1 MAANDHLFTAD
12 LHCDTVHRLLQGM
25 VFSQRNRFGH
35 IDLPRLLEGGIDLQ
49 VFACF
54 VEHTV
59 PPHDRAAQVH
69 RMLDALDEMV
79 VANSGTLAFA
89 RSSADLARNRQEG
102 KISVVTAIENGL
114 AIENSLDTLRRFYDR
129 GVRML
134 TLAHNTSS
142 DWCIS
147 SADTSPAFDGLTD
160 FGRDVVRT
168 MDELGMIVDLSHV
181 GPSGVTA
188 VLQVSRKPVVASHS
202 CVHALCAH
210 QRNLSDDQI
219 KAIAGTGGMIGIN
232 FLGDFLSPA
241 WRDASEA
248 FIKVHY
254 ETGKQW
260 WMLFVD
266 ECTAEE
272 FAARRAVLQ
281 PFLDAW
287 ERQLRSIGLDV
298 GAVADHIDYIVQ
310 LVGADHVGLGSDF
323 DGITF
328 APNGLEDCSR
338 MPRVSEELQRRR
350 YGRLDLSKIMG
361 DNFLRVFR
369 EVCG

>member
-1 MAANDHLFTAD
+1 MAASDHLFTAD
-12 LHCDTVHRLLQGM
+12 LHCDTVHRLLQGL

-35 IDLPRLLEGGIDLQ
+35 VDLPRLFEGGIDLQ

-59 PPHDRAAQVH
+59 PPDDRAAQVH
-69 RMLDALDEMV
+69 RMLGAMDDV
-79 VANSGTLAFA
+79 VAANSGALAFA
-89 RSSADLARNRQEG
+89 RNSADVDRNRADG

-114 AIENSLDTLRRFYDR
+114 AIENSLDHLRRFYDR

-147 SADTSPAFDGLTD
+147 SADTAPAFDGLTD

-181 GPSGVTA
+181 GPSGVA
-188 VLQVSRKPVVASHS
+188 AALGVSRRPVIASHS
-202 CVHALCAH
+202 CVHAICPH
-210 QRNLSDDQI
+210 QRNLTDGQI
-219 KAIAGTGGMIGIN
+219 KAIAANGGMIGIN

-241 WRDASEA
+241 WQEASEA

-254 ETGKQW
+254 ETGKKW
-260 WMLFVD
+260 WTLFID
-266 ECTAEE
+266 ECSAAEY
-272 FAARRAVLQ
+272 AARRAELQ

-287 ERQLRSIGLDV
+287 ERQVRSTGLDV
-298 GAVADHIDYIVQ
+298 GAVADHIDHIVQ
-310 LVGADHVGLGSDF
+310 LVGPDHVGLGSDF

-338 MPRVSEELQRRR
+338 VPRILEELRRR
-350 YGRLDLSKIMG
+350 QYEETSLAKIMG
-361 DNFLRVFR
+361 GNFLRVFR